1 MARGWNAEI
10 EREVM
15 PVLTPLLIRGA
26 AAVLTGAA
34 PDSPTGARS
43 PASDLRIAAD
53 GTVAE
58 MGRGLAPAPGERVL
72 DASGCV
78 VYPGWVNTHHHLFQS
93 LLKGDP
99 AGIDLTLGPWLQ
111 AVPFRHR
118 GAFADERLLRLA
130 ARIGLVELMRSGC
143 TTVADHHYL
152 YWPGLGY
159 DPAEVLFDEA
169 ARLGLRFMLL
179 RGGGTVSRVPAG
191 DAPAQHRPESFD
203 AMLEDLARITSRFHE
218 RGPRTMRRV
227 AFAPTTITVALR
239 PEELKPAARA
249 ARALGVPLHSHMSE
263 TVSYYE
269 HCAERFGGLKPI
281 EVCAEHEWLGPD
293 VWFAHLVHLS
303 ESERKLLA
311 TSGTGM
317 AHCAQSNGRLGSGVA
332 PAPALARAG
341 ARVSIGVDGAAS
353 NEAAD
358 MLSELH
364 AAWLLHRAHAGSS
377 SRPRPAGSGEQ
388 GADAVTVE
396 QLVHWGSAGGAAV
409 LGFDG
414 VGTLAPGMAADLA
427 VWALD
432 DPRHFG
438 LHDEALAPVVSGAR
452 PRLKWLLC
460 GGRIVVE
467 DDGIPGLDLAELA
480 LDARA
485 AVRRIAAAARSAR

>member
-1 MARGWNAEI
+1 MSAPDPIA
-10 EREVM
+10 V
-15 PVLTPLLIRGA
+15 PAAPCLIRGA

-34 PDSPTGARS
+34 PDAAGAARS
-43 PASDLRIAAD
+43 SATDLRIGAD
-53 GTVAE
+53 GRIAE
-58 MGRGLAPAPGERVL
+58 MGRGLAAMPGERVL
-72 DASGCV
+72 DAAGCI

-93 LLKGDP
+93 LLKGVP
-99 AGIDLTLGPWLQ
+99 AGIDATLSPWLQ
-111 AVPFRHR
+111 AVPFKAR
-118 GAFADERLLRLA
+118 GAFADERRLRLA

-152 YWPGLGY
+152 YWPGIGY
-159 DPAEVLFDEA
+159 DPAAVLFDEA
-169 ARLGLRFMLL
+169 ERLGLRFMLL
-179 RGGGTVSRVPAG
+179 RGGGTVARGTQADKPAY
-191 DAPAQHRPESFD
+191 DRPETFD
-203 AMLEDLARITSRFHE
+203 AMLAELERTVARFHQ
-218 RGPRTMRRV
+218 RGPQAMRRV
-227 AFAPTTITVALR
+227 AFAPTTITVALQ
-239 PEELKPAARA
+239 PAELKPAARA

-263 TVSYYE
+263 TVAYYE

-303 ESERKLLA
+303 EGERRLLGE
-311 TSGTGM
+311 TRTGI
-317 AHCAQSNGRLGSGVA
+317 AHCPQSNGRLASGVA
-332 PAPALARAG
+332 PAPALARLG

-364 AAWLLHRAHAGSS
+364 AAWLLHRADAGNGT
-377 SRPRPAGSGEQ
+377 RPRPAGQGEA

-396 QLVHWGSAGGAAV
+396 QLVHWASAGGART

-427 VWALD
+427 VWSLE

-460 GGRIVVE
+460 QGRIVVE
-467 DDGIPGLDLAELA
+467 DDAVPGLDLAELA
-480 LDARA
+480 HEARA
-485 AVRRIAAAARSAR
+485 AVRRICAESF